1 MNLLN
6 IVKHLLYLT
15 QTEFGSEN
23 SSTTADEILTAERLF
38 EVLKSINVSYFT
50 ELYTYDTL
58 DLDNEYDELTNEE
71 QSNDDINDYNEN
83 EHSDIND
90 HFTLEEME
98 KIVEWVDQHPNA
110 GLETISHRFKKY
122 TSYQILNSD
131 HCSFQQEYISPRTLS
146 FTGERTIEVVARK
159 KYNVTHS
166 YTIQSVTSANG
177 LLLDKFLLE
186 LQEKENTLGKRVQ
199 KNLIIPPNVVVRA
212 SKSGKSNDE
221 NHHAFLNEVMRPFVG
236 KKFLLFLDAWK
247 TQADLTK
254 FRAVFPHPD
263 SQLLIFPEG
272 STGYIQPQDLSLFRS
287 WRFIHEKIEHYTH
300 INRTEITISDRQ
312 YFINIHS
319 VIHNQLSAPP
329 FKNLIKNG
337 FIQARITNETIG
349 QIEKPKD

>member
-110 GLETISHRFKKY
+110 GLETISHRFKKVKY
-122 TSYQILNSD
+122 MYYITRFRQYIESNGTRLEKLNQIKEFMINEFYLKGTV
-131 HCSFQQEYISPRTLS
+131 EK
-146 FTGERTIEVVARK
+146 E
-159 KYNVTHS
+159 
-166 YTIQSVTSANG
+166 SVHDA
-177 LLLDKFLLE
+177 DLE
-186 LQEKENTLGKRVQ
+186 LYAIQKARELNWNTFK
-199 KNLIIPPNVVVRA
+199 A
-212 SKSGKSNDE
+212 SKS
-221 NHHAFLNEVMRPFVG
+221 
-236 KKFLLFLDAWK
+236 
-247 TQADLTK
+247 
-254 FRAVFPHPD
+254 
-263 SQLLIFPEG
+263 
-272 STGYIQPQDLSLFRS
+272 
-287 WRFIHEKIEHYTH
+287 
-300 INRTEITISDRQ
+300 
-312 YFINIHS
+312 FINI
-319 VIHNQLSAPP
+319 
-329 FKNLIKNG
+329 FKKRKQNI
-337 FIQARITNETIG
+337 IQKIQQNYYSN
-349 QIEKPKD
+349 